1 MRIIGLIVV
10 FTLLAGTASA
20 LLPNKESHIYIGY
33 VLDAWADTPDQM
45 GLLPTAQAEAAVA
58 LKHIAFA
65 LDSRDLKHFQLHIGH
80 VKHVLDPEVE
90 ANGPGLG
97 YGLVKAARG
106 ATSQIGLASLSDGV
120 SVNVYTHAM
129 HAEVSATN
137 VIHWAEE
144 ALDLART
151 VKSATSRKSAGPSA
165 LKDREVVA
173 PDRQRGGPRRGRWR
187 DRLERGGLAQVEE
200 HMLHMA
206 AGEGLN

>member
-80 VKHVLDPEVE
+80 VMHVLDPEVE

-129 HAEVSATN
+129 HAGVSATN

-165 LKDREVVA
+165 LKIEKLLLQIVNGVD
-173 PDRQRGGPRRGRWR
+173 PDGDGGATDWNEGGSPRSRSTCSTWP
-187 DRLERGGLAQVEE
+187 LAK
-200 HMLHMA
+200 A
-206 AGEGLN
+206 